1 MLILEVLE
9 EEDKVRRIFVRQR
22 LDEKRVDE
30 GENRG
35 RRTDPER
42 ESEDADQGEER
53 IFREQ
58 AKSVT

>member
-1 MLILEVLE
+1 MLVLEVLE
-9 EEDKVRRIFVRQR
+9 EEDKARRIFVRQR

-35 RRTDPER
+35 RRADPER
-42 ESEDADQGEER
+42 ESEDADEGEER

>member
-1 MLILEVLE
+1 MLVLEVLE

-30 GENRG
+30 SKNRG
-35 RRTDPER
+35 RRTDPKP
-42 ESEDADQGEER
+42 ESDDADKGEER

>member
-1 MLILEVLE
+1 MLILEMLE
-9 EEDKVRRIFVRQR
+9 EQDEARRILVRQR

-35 RRTDPER
+35 RRADPER
-42 ESEDADQGEER
+42 EGEDADKGEER